1 MRHEMGLPMP
11 SPADLVGGLL
21 SFVGDALGV
30 SSFRLGIGTTL
41 VALGVLL
48 VFLQL
53 VARPVTR
60 WVTSDPGG
68 LAGVGRAMA
77 LAAEAGTDAVFSLG
91 TAGLARSTDA
101 FGRLQ
106 TLAAMGLL
114 GHVARAAA
122 RSGVPVRVLV
132 NDPLAAI
139 AAATTIES
147 AHDRTATRERTSR
160 SRVVVVG
167 EGRGPSA
174 GLVMTARARPAA
186 AFALGNSREEA
197 TLGFEGL
204 RGESGTALTA
214 GTPEPSQAAAALLA
228 GGGALIGPELF
239 GAAADLQSDAT
250 ERTSAV
256 AANRLIVLA
265 VVAIAIGSAL
275 ALAGIIHPDGLL
287 AGLGGR

>member
-1 MRHEMGLPMP
+1 MP
-11 SPADLVGGLL
+11 TPADLVGGLL
-21 SFVGDALGV
+21 SFIGDALSA
-30 SSFRLGIGTTL
+30 SSLRLGIGATL

-60 WVTSDPGG
+60 WVTSDPGD
-68 LAGVGRAMA
+68 LASVARAMA

-101 FGRLQ
+101 LGRLQ
-106 TLAAMGLL
+106 TLAAMELL

-139 AAATTIES
+139 AAAATLAS
-147 AHDRTATRERTSR
+147 AHDLTDTRERSSR

-167 EGRGPSA
+167 EGRGTSA

-186 AFALGNSREEA
+186 AFMLGNSREEA

-204 RGESGTALTA
+204 RGGSGTALTA
-214 GTPEPSQAAAALLA
+214 GTGEPSQAAAALLA
-228 GGGALIGPELF
+228 GGGALIGPEIF
-239 GAAADLQSDAT
+239 AAAADLRSDPT
-250 ERTSAV
+250 ERTMAV
-256 AANRLIVLA
+256 AANRLILLTVA
-265 VVAIAIGSAL
+265 VIGIGSVL
-275 ALAGIIHPDGLL
+275 ALAGIIEPSGLL
-287 AGLGGR
+287 VRWGGR